1 MEKEDIKQEI
11 EYLEKKLNQLHK
23 YVEKLDN
30 KNDSTESIN
39 QISYKPSV
47 QNLSNKQYNNQRRKF
62 IC

>member
-11 EYLEKKLNQLHK
+11 EYLEKKLTQLHK

-30 KNDSTESIN
+30 NTYPTESI
-39 QISYKPSV
+39 SK
-47 QNLSNKQYNNQRRKF
+47 QNTHEPKIYSSNKQHNNQRRKF

>member
-11 EYLEKKLNQLHK
+11 EYLEKKLTQLHK

-30 KNDSTESIN
+30 KTYSTDESIN
-39 QISYKPSV
+39 K
-47 QNLSNKQYNNQRRKF
+47 QNIYSSNKQHNNQRRKF

>member
-11 EYLEKKLNQLHK
+11 EYLEKKLTQLHK

-30 KNDSTESIN
+30 NTYPTESI
-39 QISYKPSV
+39 SK
-47 QNLSNKQYNNQRRKF
+47 QNINEPKIYSSNKQHNNQRRKF